1 MHLEGFATALD
12 FDPFQSE
19 QAGAVTGPVTGSQ
32 FQYVPTHHPGEGA
45 FLADGR
51 VFRYA
56 VVNSS
61 NPLVAGTMNTPA
73 AEKANHY
80 EISPTTA
87 VTSTT
92 APPYQTSNQVTLTI
106 GATAVV
112 ANEYNEGWINFSS
125 GANVGISYQI
135 STHLAALSSATTFV
149 VNIYDFWQNA
159 IATSDTVDLVHSQ
172 FNNILQSTGSTDQ
185 TIRGAGVCM
194 IAGAA
199 SYGVWTITK
208 GLAACIADGTV
219 AVGTELVLSNSTAG
233 ALTGRSTT
241 YSTAVAQIKMGVAGL
256 QSAIVTN
263 AKPVLLSID

>member
-1 MHLEGFATALD
+1 MHLEGQPSLMD
-12 FDPFQSE
+12 FDPYQSE

-32 FQYVPTHHPGEGA
+32 FQYVPTHHPGEVV

-51 VFRYA
+51 AFRYA
-56 VVNSS
+56 VTNAS

-73 AEKANHY
+73 AEKTNHY

-87 VTSTT
+87 ISAYTT
-92 APPYQTSNQVTLTI
+92 VNQVTFTL
-106 GATAVV
+106 GATA
-112 ANEYNEGWINFSS
+112 ATLNEYYEGFVNWSS
-125 GANVGISYQI
+125 GGNVGLSQQVSY
-135 STHLAALSSATTFV
+135 HPAANSAATTFV
-149 VNIYDFWQNA
+149 VTLFDFLQNA
-159 IATSDTVDLVHSQ
+159 VLTSDTADLVHNQ
-172 FNNILQSTGSTDQ
+172 WYNILQSTGSSDQ

-199 SYGVWTITK
+199 SYGVWVATK

-256 QSAIVTN
+256 QSAIATN
-263 AKPVLLSID
+263 SKPVLLSID

>member
-1 MHLEGFATALD
+1 MHLEGQPSLMD

-19 QAGAVTGPVTGSQ
+19 QAGTVTGPVTGSQ
-32 FQYVPTHHPGEGA
+32 FQYVPTHHPGEVV

-51 VFRYA
+51 AFRYA
-56 VVNSS
+56 TVNGT

-80 EISPTTA
+80 EINPTTA
-87 VTSTT
+87 VTSSTT
-92 APPYQTSNQVTLTI
+92 PPFQSTNQVTLTI

-112 ANEYNEGWINFSS
+112 ANEYAEGWINFSS
-125 GANVGISYQI
+125 GANVGLSYQI
-135 STHLAALSSATTFV
+135 SSHLAALSSATTFV
-149 VNIYDFWQNA
+149 VNIFDYWQNA
-159 IATSDTVDLVHSQ
+159 IATSDTVDLVHGQWS
-172 FNNILQSTGSTDQ
+172 NILQSTGSSDQ
-185 TIRGAGVCM
+185 TIRAAGVCM

-199 SYGVWTITK
+199 SYGVWVATK

-233 ALTGRSTT
+233 AVTGRSTT
-241 YSTAVAQIKMGVAGL
+241 YSTAVAQIKVGVAGL

-263 AKPVLLSID
+263 AKPILLSID

>member
-1 MHLEGFATALD
+1 MHFEGMPTAVD
-12 FDPFQSE
+12 FDPFQTE

-32 FQYVPTHHPGEGA
+32 FQYVPTHHPGEGV

-51 VFRYA
+51 VFRYS
-56 VVNSS
+56 VVGSAAA
-61 NPLVAGTMNTPA
+61 LVAGTMNTPA

-80 EISPTTA
+80 EISPTA
-87 VTSTT
+87 ALSAYTT
-92 APPYQTSNQVTLTI
+92 VNQVTLTL

-112 ANEYNEGWINFSS
+112 AGEYQEGFLNASS
-125 GANVGISYQI
+125 GGNVGLSYQI
-135 STHLAALSSATTFV
+135 SYNPVALASATTFTV
-149 VNIYDFWQNA
+149 TLYDFLQNA
-159 IATSDTVDLVHSQ
+159 LLTSDTFDLVHSQ
-172 FNNILQSTGSTDQ
+172 WNNILQSTGSSDQ

-194 IAGAA
+194 LAAAA
-199 SYGVWTITK
+199 SYGCWVVTK

-256 QSAIVTN
+256 QSAIATN
-263 AKPVLLSID
+263 SKPVLLSID

>member
-1 MHLEGFATALD
+1 MHLEGQPAVID

-19 QAGAVTGPVTGSQ
+19 QAGTVTGPVTGSQ
-32 FQYVPTHHPGEGA
+32 FQYVPTHHPGEPV

-56 VVNSS
+56 VVNGS

-87 VTSTT
+87 VTSSTTPPYTT
-92 APPYQTSNQVTLTI
+92 ANQVTLTL
-106 GATAVV
+106 GATAAVL
-112 ANEYNEGWINFSS
+112 NEYAEGFLNFSS

-135 STHLAALSSATTFV
+135 SYNPVALSSATTFTV
-149 VNIYDFWQNA
+149 TTYDFFQNA
-159 IATSDTVDLVHSQ
+159 IATSDTVDLVHNQWQ
-172 FNNILQSTGSTDQ
+172 FILQSTGSSDQ

-199 SYGVWTITK
+199 SYGVWVATK
-208 GLAACIADGTV
+208 GLAACIGDGTV

-256 QSAIVTN
+256 QSAIATN

>member
-1 MHLEGFATALD
+1 MHLEGMPTAVD
-12 FDPFQSE
+12 FDPFQQE

-32 FQYVPTHHPGEGA
+32 FQYVPTHHPGEGV

-56 VVNSS
+56 VVGAS
-61 NPLVAGTMNTPA
+61 NLVAGTMNTPA

-87 VTSTT
+87 ITSSTT
-92 APPYQTSNQVTLTI
+92 PPFQSTNQVTLTL
-106 GATAVV
+106 GATAAV
-112 ANEYNEGWINFSS
+112 ANEYAEGFLNFSS
-125 GANVGISYQI
+125 GANVGLSYQI
-135 STHLAALSSATTFV
+135 SNHLAALSAATTFV
-149 VNIYDFWQNA
+149 VNLYDYFQNA
-159 IATSDTVDLVHSQ
+159 VAVADTVDLVHSQ
-172 FNNILQSTGSTDQ
+172 WNNVLQSTGSSDQ

-194 IAGAA
+194 IAGTAV
-199 SYGVWTITK
+199 YGVWLVTK

-241 YSTAVAQIKMGVAGL
+241 YSTAVAQIKMGVAGM
-256 QSAIVTN
+256 QSAIATN
-263 AKPVLLSID
+263 SKPVLLSID